1 MKKRITLSL
10 LFGFLLS
17 AAGLYLAFRNVPVND
32 IMAYLADIHYIWILP
47 SSGLVILGFVIR
59 VVRWRIILAPT
70 KNIGFWSAF
79 HPLMIAFTINCILP
93 GRLGEL
99 ARPALLAK
107 KEAVGYSTGLATVAV
122 ERAFDMGLVI
132 AMFLAVVRFIDID
145 PNIHISVGGTVLN
158 RHTLETIVTGMV
170 QIGVLLIIGMML
182 VSVQGS
188 RAFFKRIILK
198 APTLLFFTGERFR
211 ETVTRRICAPLVRLM
226 DNFSTG
232 FELIRS
238 PVKILACLGLS
249 ILIWVLAAL
258 SYYLFALGCPGIGI
272 TLPEMTAVMVI
283 VCIFIALPSVPG
295 YWGLW
300 EAGGI
305 FALSMFGVSQKE
317 AAGFTLANH
326 AVQMFPV
333 IIIGF
338 VSAFVTGV
346 NIWRPSVGT
355 PHD

>member
-1 MKKRITLSL
+1 MKKKITLSFL
-10 LFGFLLS
+10 LGFLLS
-17 AAGLYLAFRNVPVND
+17 AVGLYLAFRNVPVID
-32 IMAYLADIHYIWILP
+32 IMAYLADIRYIWILP

-59 VVRWRIILAPT
+59 VIRWRIILGPT
-70 KNIGFWSAF
+70 KKIGFWSAF
-79 HPLMIAFTINCILP
+79 HPLMISFTINCILP

-99 ARPALLAK
+99 ARPAVLMK

-132 AMFLAVVRFIDID
+132 AMFLAVYRFINID
-145 PNIHISVGGTVLN
+145 PNIHISIGGTVLN
-158 RHTLETIVTGMV
+158 RHTLETIVMGMV
-170 QIGVLLIIGMML
+170 QIGVLLIIGMLL
-182 VSVQGS
+182 VSFQRS
-188 RAFFKRIILK
+188 RTFFQQVILK
-198 APTLLFFTGERFR
+198 IPALLFFTGERFR
-211 ETVTRRICAPLVRLM
+211 ETVTRRICTPLVRLM
-226 DNFSTG
+226 DNFSMG
-232 FELIRS
+232 FKLIRS

-249 ILIWVLAAL
+249 MSVWVLAAL
-258 SYYLFALGCPGIGI
+258 SYYLLALGCPGIEI
-272 TLPEMTAVMVI
+272 SLPEMAAVMVI
-283 VCIFIALPSVPG
+283 TCIFIALPSVPG

-338 VSAFVTGV
+338 VSAFITGV
-346 NIWRPSVGT
+346 NIWRPSVDT
-355 PHD
+355 PGG